1 MRFQG
6 IPCSPTAKFTRFWAT
21 QYTSQMTIDPRRR
34 TFLGRLQPEI
44 AAFALAGICAC
55 STADLAAATIALHQD
70 AVTAAV
76 AHRLFTSNGKR
87 MLSGSL
93 ASCTY
98 VYLEQPAVTFRD
110 RRLFLRAHL
119 AGRAGLKMNGSC
131 MGAGDAFYTTVS
143 GQPYVNG
150 ETIALKDFR
159 LDEGKAEYRGLL
171 VPLLQQQIPSL
182 LGLNL
187 RDELTKLLQNN
198 SSEFKVTLMQ
208 FQLIDVTALDGLL
221 TVRFDFALRANKP

>member
-1 MRFQG
+1 L
-6 IPCSPTAKFTRFWAT
+6 
-21 QYTSQMTIDPRRR
+21 
-34 TFLGRLQPEI
+34 LGRLQSEI
-44 AAFALAGICAC
+44 AAFALAGICAG
-55 STADLAAATIALHQD
+55 STADPAAATIALQQD
-70 AVTAAV
+70 AVTAVV
-76 AHRLFTSNGKR
+76 AHRLLTSDGKR

-98 VYLEQPAVTFRD
+98 VYLEQPAITFQD

-119 AGRAGLKMNGSC
+119 AGRVGLKSNGTC
-131 MGAGDAFYTTVS
+131 VGAGDAFYTTVS
-143 GQPYVNG
+143 GLPYIAGQTV
-150 ETIALKDFR
+150 ALKDFR
-159 LDEGKAEYRGLL
+159 LDEGKPEYRGLL

-221 TVRFDFALRANKP
+221 TVRFDFALQANKP